1 MGGNFS
7 VIWNI
12 PTEEFHLCKEG
23 LAKTLIKRLF
33 EDSNTQNSREILK
46 RWNQMYESTRV
57 FSESARRTRT
67 IATGTMKGSEF
78 GVVLFTAFPA
88 LVMLLEEYKID
99 HW

>member
-1 MGGNFS
+1 M
-7 VIWNI
+7 

-23 LAKTLIKRLF
+23 IAKTLIKRLF
-33 EDSNTQNSREILK
+33 EDSSTEMSRAIMK
-46 RWNQMYESTRV
+46 KWSAIYESTRV

-88 LVMLLEEYKID
+88 LVKLLDDYKVD